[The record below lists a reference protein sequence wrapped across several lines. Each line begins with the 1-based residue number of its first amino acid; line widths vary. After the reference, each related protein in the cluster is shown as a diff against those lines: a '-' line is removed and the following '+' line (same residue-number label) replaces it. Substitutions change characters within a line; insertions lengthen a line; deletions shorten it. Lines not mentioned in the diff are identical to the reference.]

1 MKLASFTVGGKNSYG
16 AVQGDGIVDLG
27 KKLTYPTLLSAIK
40 AGALEELK
48 KAAAGAAADHKL
60 AAVTLD
66 VPMPDIESYICVGRN
81 YKAHV
86 AEGGAGAKAPDFPST
101 FLRLRRSVV
110 EHDQPL
116 VVPKVSGDFDYEGE
130 LCFVIGKG
138 GRHIKKEDALSH
150 IVAYSIL
157 QEGSIRDYQF
167 KHCLI
172 VGKNFYATGS
182 FGPYLVTADEVGD
195 PAKLDLRTRLN
206 GQEVQHTSTG
216 DLIFDIPYIIS
227 YFSSFMPLEPGDV
240 ISTGTPEGV
249 GFARKPPLWMKAGD
263 TLEVEISKLGI
274 LRNKVIAE

>member
-1 MKLASFTVGGKNSYG
+1 MKLASFSVGGKSSYG
-16 AVQGDGIVDLG
+16 TIEGDGVIDLG
-27 KKLTYPTLLSAIK
+27 KKLKYPTLLSAIK
-40 AGALEELK
+40 AGALDEVK
-48 KAAAGAAADHKL
+48 KAAAGVAPDHRLSAVKL
-60 AAVTLD
+60 LL
-66 VPMPDIESYICVGRN
+66 PMPDVETYICVGRN

-86 AEGGAGAKAPDFPST
+86 AEGNSKLPDFPST
-101 FLRLRRSVV
+101 FLRLKRSIVGPD
-110 EHDQPL
+110 EAL
-116 VVPKVSGDFDYEGE
+116 VAPKVSGDFDYEGE
-130 LCFVIGKG
+130 LAFVIGKG
-138 GRHIKKEDALSH
+138 GRHIKREDALSH
-150 IVAYSIL
+150 IAAYSIL

-172 VGKNFYATGS
+172 VGKNFFATGS

-195 PAKLDLRTRLN
+195 PAKLHMSTRLN
-206 GQEVQHTSTG
+206 GQEVQHTNTD

>member
-1 MKLASFTVGGKNSYG
+1 MKLASFSIGGKSSYG
-16 AVQGDGIVDLG
+16 AVQGGGIIDLG
-27 KKLTYPTLLSAIK
+27 KKLPYPTLLAAVK
-40 AGALEELK
+40 AGALDEVK
-48 KAAAGAAADHKL
+48 KAAAGAAPDHKL
-60 AAVTLD
+60 SAVKLQT
-66 VPMPDIESYICVGRN
+66 PMPDVETYICVGRN

-86 AEGGAGAKAPDFPST
+86 AEGNAKLPDFPST
-101 FLRLRRSVV
+101 FLRLKRSIVA
-110 EHDQPL
+110 HDEPL

-130 LCFVIGKG
+130 LAFVIGKG

-150 IVAYSIL
+150 IAGYSIL

-195 PAKLDLRTRLN
+195 PTQLHMSTRLN
-206 GQEVQHTSTG
+206 GQEVQHTGTG

-274 LRNKVIAE
+274 LRNKVVAE